1 LASVVGITIPVEH
14 RDLSAQGSLQ
24 HSRFASKP
32 GFWTLVPPRRNGLGS
47 FATGNS
53 ACLSNLHTSVDPG
66 LQDLIEEHIGM
77 SRFERAGFV
86 EFLP

>member
-1 LASVVGITIPVEH
+1 VILALARGYVQQ
-14 RDLSAQGSLQ
+14 A
-24 HSRFASKP
+24 RFASKP
-32 GFWTLVPPRRNGLGS
+32 GFGTLGQRLAGTGHGS

-53 ACLSNLHTSVDPG
+53 ACLSNLHASVDPG

-77 SRFERAGFV
+77 SRFELAGFV